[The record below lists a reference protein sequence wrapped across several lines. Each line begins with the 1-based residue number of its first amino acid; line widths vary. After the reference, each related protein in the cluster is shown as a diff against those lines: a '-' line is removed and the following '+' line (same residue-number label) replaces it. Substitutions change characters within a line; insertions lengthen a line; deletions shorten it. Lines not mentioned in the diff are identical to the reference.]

1 MVLGDLIKNYVANFV
16 GKKLLPM
23 VGTPLYRVRIGDS
36 LTIKEE
42 ASKMADIAGK
52 ELMVYKNFI
61 LPVRDVIQATVVREL
76 KNSIDKDIKERMPV
90 IIPLEIPTYIKNIIV
105 EEEWEPKEVVE
116 NSQNDLN
123 VTFPYF
129 TLDMQEK
136 LTPPNDVHYS
146 DRKEF
151 YGSNLSY
158 DKVKRIWDSMIADK
172 NGIINIRKML
182 EFNLTKLTEEN
193 KNDMYVLYYILECL
207 RNKTPDF
214 VLGTPVDY
222 INFIKTR
229 ITIVTGMIHRM
240 YARLS
245 VTDGLVIGGVGHSYE
260 YSENKGLVVF
270 VNGDLFRTK
279 QMSGLEI
286 DTLLDAMLSFDQST
300 LLPALQ
306 TNVLKQRESSDRYY
320 LRKHVADIKKNINDT
335 RYVNT
340 KFTVRRVIND
350 NYNDFINNTN
360 IANTVGDITVKSM
373 LTDDDLVTVLN
384 EIDVALNKYDA
395 VTIYDFK
402 VVIDDVLGNIIFSKT
417 NYMFMIT
424 HVDNYIKDGL
434 NVMDSLSRTVSDMLI
449 LHISNQIIIE

>member
-1 MVLGDLIKNYVANFV
+1 MVLGDLIKNYMANFV
-16 GKKLLPM
+16 GKKLLPII
-23 VGTPLYRVRIGDS
+23 GTPLYRIRVGDGLS
-36 LTIKEE
+36 IKEE
-42 ASKMADIAGK
+42 ASKMAAIAGK

-61 LPVRDVIQATVVREL
+61 LPVRDVIEATVVREL

-105 EEEWEPKEVVE
+105 EEEWEPKEIVGD
-116 NSQNDLN
+116 NQNDLN

-129 TLDMQEK
+129 TPDMLDK
-136 LTPPNDVHYS
+136 LKPPNDIHYS
-146 DRKEF
+146 DRIEF
-151 YGSNLSY
+151 YSSNVPY

-182 EFNLTKLTEEN
+182 DFNLTKLTEEN

-229 ITIVTGMIHRM
+229 ITVVTGMIHRM

-279 QMSGLEI
+279 QTSGLEI

-306 TNVLKQRESSDRYY
+306 TNIVKQRESSDRYY

-340 KFTVRRVIND
+340 KHTVRRVITD
-350 NYNDFINNTN
+350 NYNEFINNTN
-360 IANTVGDITVKSM
+360 TTDTVGDINIKSM
-373 LTDDDLVTVLN
+373 LTTDDLVMVLN
-384 EIDVALNKYDA
+384 KIDVALNKYDA

-402 VVIDDVLGNIIFSKT
+402 TVIDDVLGNIIFSKT

-434 NVMDSLSRTVSDMLI
+434 NIMDSLSRTVSDMLI